1 MRALVLSLALGALTG
16 VASLSVGPAIRQP
29 SVHRRCRVCRRMA
42 DEVEVTA
49 ASDDALDDDEA
60 ELIEEAKEI
69 ARAKRSN
76 MFNEDGVAY
85 APWLVD
91 QVDEDAMMAAK
102 AMRSMRKRQ
111 ERDAL
116 EEKEGFVS
124 LTEATTS
131 ELSGLGLKVR
141 ARARALRDLPN
152 RGGTRFESHAARAL
166 RRARRFR
173 RRNTSATKS
182 SSSGARKTSRRT
194 SASASRSGGRAAR
207 RGRRC
212 ARTRTTRR

>member
-1 MRALVLSLALGALTG
+1 MALALGALTG
-16 VASLSVGPAIRQP
+16 VASLSLGPAIRRP
-29 SVHRRCRVCRRMA
+29 VGHRRCRVCRRMA
-42 DEVEVTA
+42 DEVADA
-49 ASDDALDDDEA
+49 ADDALDDDEA

-194 SASASRSGGRAAR
+194 SASAFRSGGRAAR

>member
-1 MRALVLSLALGALTG
+1 MNMRALVLSLALGALTG
-16 VASLSVGPAIRQP
+16 LLPSALALSVGPAIRQP
-29 SVHRRCRVCRRMA
+29 VGHRRCRVCRRMA

-116 EEKEGFVS
+116 EEKEG
-124 LTEATTS
+124 AM
-131 ELSGLGLKVR
+131 
-141 ARARALRDLPN
+141 
-152 RGGTRFESHAARAL
+152 
-166 RRARRFR
+166 
-173 RRNTSATKS
+173 
-182 SSSGARKTSRRT
+182 
-194 SASASRSGGRAAR
+194 RAAQAEAKEKAIR
-207 RGRRC
+207 IKELKKEKKQNQAIFLAMSTVNHG
-212 ARTRTTRR
+212 AVGQFLALNPDSDDEA